1 MKLAITNLI
10 DNASKYTYP
19 GKGITVLVKEK
30 NHQVQISVR
39 DEGVGISKAD
49 ITRIF
54 DKFTRVNNELSDTVN
69 GTGLG
74 LYWVKRIVKIHKGT
88 VEVVS
93 APNKGSTFKISLP
106 Q

>member
-1 MKLAITNLI
+1 
-10 DNASKYTYP
+10 
-19 GKGITVLVKEK
+19 
-30 NHQVQISVR
+30 
-39 DEGVGISKAD
+39 VGISKAD

-69 GTGLG
+69 GSGLG
-74 LYWVKRIVKIHKGT
+74 LYWVKRIVKIHKGS

-93 APNKGSTFKISLP
+93 APSKGSTFKISLP